1 MDALPIFL
9 STAAI
14 TSSHNVQSADNILPM
29 SRHLRRTSAVL
40 NKKGSP
46 PESIATTVRPSS
58 SSPLSPQGKEATPT
72 DVLRRPIEETP
83 KPSFLN
89 SLRKTFNAIINN
101 FIDPAAH
108 RPSVNPRYVLAH
120 NWAPVGELP
129 PTPSPVVRGRIP
141 LALRGGAYVRN
152 GPNPQH
158 LPGGTHHIFD
168 GDGMLHCLHLSAGSD
183 DTAPATFCS
192 RYVQTCRYLLER
204 EAGRN
209 VLPNI
214 FSGMNGVNGLVRR
227 AAVVARVITGKMD
240 LSAAIGLANIALGY
254 FGGRLFALGEAD
266 LPYAI
271 HLSPSG
277 DVITIGRW
285 DFGGKLSMGMTA
297 HPKKDPIT
305 GEVFAFR
312 CGPVPP
318 FVTYFRFDAE
328 GKKQPDVPIFSVR
341 HPSYLHDFAI
351 TEKYAI
357 FCDMQ
362 IVMETLQ
369 MVLGSGFPFGTDAR
383 KVPRVGILPRYA
395 ASDSDIR
402 WFDVPGFNPVHTIN
416 AWEDDGG
423 DTVVLVAPNVLS
435 LEHALDRMELVHC
448 CVEMVRIDLRT
459 GAVSRTPLSA
469 GNLDFGVINPCY
481 LGRRNRYAYLGVGSP
496 QPMVA
501 GVMKLD
507 MVKKGVDCVTAS
519 RMYGPRRFGGE
530 PIFVPAPDEGEEED
544 DGYLVTYLHDE
555 NTGESSFLVMDA
567 RSPDLQVVAEV
578 SLPRRVPY
586 GFHGLFITAA
596 ELRAQKGKP

>member
-1 MDALPIFL
+1 M
-9 STAAI
+9 
-14 TSSHNVQSADNILPM
+14 
-29 SRHLRRTSAVL
+29 
-40 NKKGSP
+40 
-46 PESIATTVRPSS
+46 PSS
-58 SSPLSPQGKEATPT
+58 TISSTPPPTALRQPPLCPRPQLGP
-72 DVLRRPIEETP
+72 RR
-83 KPSFLN
+83 
-89 SLRKTFNAIINN
+89 R
-101 FIDPAAH
+101 AA
-108 RPSVNPRYVLAH
+108 
-120 NWAPVGELP
+120 

-312 CGPVPP
+312 CCPVPP

-362 IVMETLQ
+362 IVMQTLQ
-369 MVLGSGFPFGTDAR
+369 IVLGSGFPFGTDAR

-501 GVMKLD
+501 GVVKLD
-507 MVKKGVDCVTAS
+507 MVKKGVDC
-519 RMYGPRRFGGE
+519 

-544 DGYLVTYLHDE
+544 DGYLVTYE

>member
-1 MDALPIFL
+1 MLQASKQDEEGNL
-9 STAAI
+9 
-14 TSSHNVQSADNILPM
+14 
-29 SRHLRRTSAVL
+29 
-40 NKKGSP
+40 
-46 PESIATTVRPSS
+46 
-58 SSPLSPQGKEATPT
+58 QGKSA
-72 DVLRRPIEETP
+72 
-83 KPSFLN
+83 FL
-89 SLRKTFNAIINN
+89 
-101 FIDPAAH
+101 
-108 RPSVNPRYVLAH
+108 
-120 NWAPVGELP
+120 
-129 PTPSPVVRGRIP
+129 
-141 LALRGGAYVRN
+141 
-152 GPNPQH
+152 
-158 LPGGTHHIFD
+158 
-168 GDGMLHCLHLSAGSD
+168 
-183 DTAPATFCS
+183 
-192 RYVQTCRYLLER
+192 
-204 EAGRN
+204 
-209 VLPNI
+209 
-214 FSGMNGVNGLVRR
+214 
-227 AAVVARVITGKMD
+227 
-240 LSAAIGLANIALGY
+240 
-254 FGGRLFALGEAD
+254 
-266 LPYAI
+266 
-271 HLSPSG
+271 
-277 DVITIGRW
+277 
-285 DFGGKLSMGMTA
+285 
-297 HPKKDPIT
+297 
-305 GEVFAFR
+305 
-312 CGPVPP
+312 
-318 FVTYFRFDAE
+318 
-328 GKKQPDVPIFSVR
+328 KQPDVPIFSVR

-383 KVPRVGILPRYA
+383 K
-395 ASDSDIR
+395 
-402 WFDVPGFNPVHTIN
+402 
-416 AWEDDGG
+416 
-423 DTVVLVAPNVLS
+423 
-435 LEHALDRMELVHC
+435 LVHC

-501 GVMKLD
+501 GVVKLD